1 MRTPAARRRR
11 ERQERLGAALEG
23 VTPEDILAGL
33 AKDSRIDLRLPR
45 REKEVLKAAAKAANL
60 TLTDFIRQSAL
71 LVAGKL
77 VKAR

>member
-1 MRTPAARRRR
+1 MRTVTVRRRR
-11 ERQERLGAALEG
+11 ERLARLEAALEG
-23 VTPEDILAGL
+23 MTPEDVRDEL

-45 REKEVLKAAAKAANL
+45 QEKEILKLAAKAADL